1 MFTMLTE
8 NTRRVT
14 SAVAAV
20 AVVAFAGLTLDQ
32 GHVGALPQGT
42 VEVGELTP
50 VNLMQLAQV
59 TLPEIVV
66 TGERVAADAAVV
78 GMVELPE
85 VVVYGSRSTL
95 LADAATDTP
104 AQG

>member
-20 AVVAFAGLTLDQ
+20 AVVAFAGLALDQ
-32 GHVGALPQGT
+32 GHAGGMPEGT

-50 VNLMQLAQV
+50 VNLMQLVHV
-59 TLPEIVV
+59 TLPEVVVTAERVEAGHVAMAIPELPEIVV
-66 TGERVAADAAVV
+66 
-78 GMVELPE
+78 
-85 VVVYGSRSTL
+85 YGSRTL
-95 LADAATDTP
+95 LADAGTDTP